1 MIIFVILN
9 VYLSYQIFGLPVS
22 TFKAGY
28 RYMEDCSAYVS
39 VDGWDVIGTKVQR
52 FRVVQ
57 QPSGSVTPQ
66 NLLMETRAGRT
77 REQQLTNFAVCQVQV
92 V

>member
-39 VDGWDVIGTKVQR
+39 VDGWDAIGMKVQR

-57 QPSGSVTPQ
+57 QASV
-66 NLLMETRAGRT
+66 LLETTEPVNGDT
-77 REQQLTNFAVCQVQV
+77 CGKD
-92 V
+92 